1 MILMNE
7 TLNRNIKELL
17 TEYPSLAQILSEFDI
32 GCVTC
37 NLGTCKFKDIV
48 EIHNLSIGQEQEL
61 LKKCSAIIFPGQDI
75 TIPAIVRKEKQTNRA
90 NLAPPVR
97 ELVIE
102 HTVIKDFLASIPSLL
117 ESRSNHDLIAK
128 GIDFIR
134 NYADAFHH
142 AKEEKILFGYF
153 DSDSDI
159 IKSFITEHETGR
171 EYVREA
177 RRSLEKDDWVSLEK
191 NLIAYRDLLTEH
203 IKKEDEILYPWMNR
217 SLSDTQIGQLFS
229 RFQDVNAEFSSVTG
243 EYRAF
248 VESVKKQD

>member
-1 MILMNE
+1 MTE
-7 TLNRNIKELL
+7 SLNRNIKELL
-17 TEYPSLAQILSEFDI
+17 LEYPSLEQILSEFDI
-32 GCVTC
+32 GCTTC

-48 EIHNLSIGQEQEL
+48 EIHNLSVEQEKEL
-61 LKKCSAIIFPGQDI
+61 LKRCSAVIFPGQNAV
-75 TIPAIVRKEKQTNRA
+75 IPAIERKEKQTNRT
-90 NLAPPVR
+90 NLAPPIR

-191 NLIAYRDLLTEH
+191 NLTAYRDLLTEH

>member
-1 MILMNE
+1 N
-7 TLNRNIKELL
+7 
-17 TEYPSLAQILSEFDI
+17 A
-32 GCVTC
+32 V
-37 NLGTCKFKDIV
+37 
-48 EIHNLSIGQEQEL
+48 
-61 LKKCSAIIFPGQDI
+61 
-75 TIPAIVRKEKQTNRA
+75 IPAIERKEKQTNRT
-90 NLAPPVR
+90 NLAPPIR

-117 ESRSNHDLIAK
+117 ESQSNHGLIAK

-171 EYVREA
+171 VYVKEA
-177 RRSLEKDDWVSLEK
+177 RRSLESNDWVSLEK
-191 NLIAYRDLLTEH
+191 NLTAYRDLLTEH
-203 IKKEDEILYPWMNR
+203 INKEDEILYPWMNR

-229 RFQDVNAEFSSVTG
+229 RFQDVNAEFSNISS
-243 EYRAF
+243 EYRVF
-248 VESVKKQD
+248 VESVKKQG